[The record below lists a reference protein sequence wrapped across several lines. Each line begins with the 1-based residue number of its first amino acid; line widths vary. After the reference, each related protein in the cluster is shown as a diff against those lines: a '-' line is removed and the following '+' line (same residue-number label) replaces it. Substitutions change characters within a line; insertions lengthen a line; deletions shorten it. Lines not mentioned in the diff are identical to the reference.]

1 MQINVAFARLQHNC
15 CLIGSTGAHN
25 KTYKSIHKFTAE
37 SETATDLNNPT
48 LTGLLNHKKRK
59 QKEMDNILAGTYL
72 NTALIN

>member
-1 MQINVAFARLQHNC
+1 MWHLRAFNTIVASSVQLA
-15 CLIGSTGAHN
+15 GAHN
-25 KTYKSIHKFTAE
+25 KTYTSIHKFTAE

-72 NTALIN
+72 NTTLIN